1 VGETHVKLW
10 VELEGSNRRF
20 DAIAFNLLQGRP
32 ELRDGESGVKLPSQ
46 VHRVYR
52 LDINEWNGERRLQL
66 LVDHLLESPT

>member
-32 ELRDGESGVKLPSQ
+32 ELRDGASGVKLPSQ
-46 VHRVYR
+46 VHLVYR